1 MSLIDRGDY
10 SIYGVKKVKSVSSF
24 IKMHALK
31 SAKSRSVIM
40 KADSTTLLNFI
51 KDNQKNQFV
60 IPIYQRLYSWEKE
73 QCKELWDDIIKIGGD
88 DKMDGH
94 FIGSILYMLDSI
106 THSNNTLLIID
117 GQQRLTTITL
127 LLTALRDHLNDEDE
141 FLKKFSYQKIE
152 NDYLINSDKDGDKK
166 FRLILSESDKDTL
179 LYLIDKDRRKPS
191 ELSSK
196 IVENFK
202 LFEEWVSK
210 NTNKLETIFKG
221 LDKLMIVE
229 IALEKGK
236 DDPQLIFES
245 MNSKGI
251 ELTQTDLIRNYIV
264 METEIEKQE
273 GFYNKYWGAM
283 EEEFKQNKKWFDRFV
298 RHYLTIKTREIPNV
312 NKVYAAL
319 KDYWQKEGIG
329 IEDLLKDLQKYCGY
343 FCQIVFKK
351 EADKDLNKALGFLV
365 DLEMDVIYPLL
376 LELYSDYKGGVL
388 SKADFIPIIALIES
402 YICRRAV
409 CGLGTNSLNKVFPS
423 FTRYIQKD
431 EYFKSLKA
439 HFGYLTEQQR
449 FPNNDE
455 FKDRFITIN
464 FYKFQKNGYFFER
477 LENFDTK
484 EPVNTK
490 GLTVEHIMPQT
501 LTEDTEDTEEWK
513 RDLGE
518 NFQEI
523 HDKYLHTIG
532 NLTLTGY
539 NPEYSNKSFQE
550 KQGMEKGFK
559 DSPLR
564 LNQDL
569 KDLESF
575 GEEEIKKRA
584 NDLVDLA
591 LKIWTYPKLD
601 AETLEKYKPKKDK
614 KEKKVYD
621 LSSYKFGSHSRE
633 LFDILSKKIK
643 ALDERI
649 TENFNQDYISY
660 KFGKNFVDIVVQSK
674 DLKLYLNMK
683 FNELQDEKNLARD
696 MTNKGH
702 LGNGNIEV
710 KLETKENIP
719 YCLGLIKQA
728 LEKQMGGRN
737 RQ

>member
-1 MSLIDRGDY
+1 
-10 SIYGVKKVKSVSSF
+10 
-24 IKMHALK
+24 
-31 SAKSRSVIM
+31 M
-40 KADSTTLLNFI
+40 KADKNTLLNFI
-51 KDNQKNQFV
+51 KDNQKNQLV

-73 QCKELWDDIIKIGGD
+73 QCKQLWDDIIKIGGD

-94 FIGSILYMLDSI
+94 FIGSILYVLDSI
-106 THSNNTLLIID
+106 THSNNALLIID

-127 LLTALRDHLNDEDE
+127 LLTALRNHLSDEVRRKEIEDHY
-141 FLKKFSYQKIE
+141 F
-152 NDYLINSDKDGDKK
+152 INSDKDGDKK

-179 LYLIDKDRRKPS
+179 LSLIDKDRRKPS
-191 ELSSK
+191 EPSSK

-202 LFEEWVSK
+202 LFEEWVS
-210 NTNKLETIFKG
+210 NTNQLETIFKG
-221 LDKLMIVE
+221 LEKLMIVE

-245 MNSKGI
+245 MNSKGM
-251 ELTQTDLIRNYIV
+251 ELTQTDLIRNYII

-273 GFYNKYWGAM
+273 GFYNKYWRAM

-298 RHYLTIKTREIPNV
+298 RHYLTIKTREIPNI

-319 KDYWQKEGIG
+319 KDYRQKERIG
-329 IEDLLKDLQKYCGY
+329 IENLLKDLQKYCGY

-376 LELYSDYKGGVL
+376 LELYSDYSDGVL
-388 SKADFIPIIALIES
+388 SKDDFRRSIALIES

-423 FTRYIQKD
+423 FTRHIQKD
-431 EYFKSLKA
+431 EYFKSLEA
-439 HFGYLTEQQR
+439 HFGYLTEKQR
-449 FPNNDE
+449 FLNNDE
-455 FKDRFITIN
+455 FKDCFITID
-464 FYKFQKNGYFFER
+464 FYKFKKNRYFFER
-477 LENFDTK
+477 LENFDRK
-484 EPVNTK
+484 ERVYTHEY
-490 GLTVEHIMPQT
+490 TTEHIMPQT
-501 LTEDTEDTEEWK
+501 LTEEWE

-518 NFQEI
+518 NFQAI

-539 NPEYSNKSFQE
+539 NPKYSNKSFQE
-550 KQGMEKGFK
+550 KRDMEGGFK

-564 LNQDL
+564 LNHGLRDL
-569 KDLESF
+569 KSF
-575 GEEEIKKRA
+575 GEEELKKRA
-584 NDLVDLA
+584 NDLADLA

-601 AETLEKYKPKKDK
+601 AETLEKYKPKK
-614 KEKKVYD
+614 EKRVYD
-621 LSSYKFGSHSRE
+621 LNSYKFRSHSRE
-633 LFDILSKKIK
+633 LFDILSKGIK

-660 KFGKNFVDIVVQSK
+660 KFDKNFVDIVVQKK

>member
-1 MSLIDRGDY
+1 MEADATPL
-10 SIYGVKKVKSVSSF
+10 
-24 IKMHALK
+24 LK
-31 SAKSRSVIM
+31 
-40 KADSTTLLNFI
+40 FI
-51 KDNQKNQFV
+51 KDNKENQLV
-60 IPIYQRLYSWEKE
+60 IPIYQRVYSWEKE

-94 FIGSILYMLDSI
+94 FIGSILYVLDGI
-106 THSNNTLLIID
+106 KHSDNTLLIID

-127 LLTALRDHLNDEDE
+127 LLTALRDHWSDKRKE
-141 FLKKFSYQKIE
+141 IE
-152 NDYLINSDKDGDKK
+152 NDYLINSGKDGDKK

-179 LYLIDKDRRKPS
+179 LSLIDKDRRKPS
-191 ELSSK
+191 EPSLK
-196 IVENFK
+196 IMENFK
-202 LFEEWVSK
+202 FFEEWVS
-210 NTNKLETIFKG
+210 NTNELETIFKG
-221 LDKLMIVE
+221 LEKLMIVY
-229 IALEKGK
+229 IALKKEKY
-236 DDPQLIFES
+236 DSQLIFES
-245 MNSKGI
+245 MNSKGM
-251 ELTQTDLIRNYIV
+251 ELVQTDLIRNYIV
-264 METEIEKQE
+264 METEVEKQE
-273 GFYNKYWGAM
+273 IFYKKYWRAM
-283 EEEFKQNKKWFDRFV
+283 EEDFKQSKREDLFNKFV
-298 RHYLTIKTREIPNV
+298 RHYLTIKTREIPNI
-312 NKVYAAL
+312 NKIYVAL

-351 EADKDLNKALGFLV
+351 EDDKDLNKALGFLV

-376 LELYSDYKGGVL
+376 LELYSDYSDGVL

-423 FTRYIQKD
+423 FTKHIQKD
-431 EYFKSLKA
+431 EYFESLKA
-439 HFGYLTEQQR
+439 HFGYLTEKQR

-455 FKDRFITIN
+455 FKDCFIKID
-464 FYKFQKNGYFFER
+464 FYKFKKKEYFFER
-477 LENFDTK
+477 LENFERK
-484 EPVNTK
+484 ERVYTHEY
-490 GLTVEHIMPQT
+490 TTEHIMPQK
-501 LTEDTEDTEEWK
+501 LTEEKWK

-523 HDKYLHTIG
+523 HNKYLHTIG

-539 NPEYSNKSFQE
+539 NQEYSNNSFQQ
-550 KQGMEKGFK
+550 KRDMEKGFK

-564 LNQDL
+564 LNQSL
-569 KDLESF
+569 KNLESF

-584 NDLVDLA
+584 NDLADWA

-633 LFDILSKKIK
+633 LFDTLRREIK
-643 ALDERI
+643 ALDEKI
-649 TENFNQDYISY
+649 VENFNKMCISY
-660 KFGKNFVDIVVQSK
+660 KFDTNFVSIVP
-674 DLKLYLNMK
+674 LKNGGLILYLNMP
-683 FNELQDEKNLARD
+683 FYELQDEKNLAKKA
-696 MTNKGH
+696 KGNY
-702 LGNGNIEV
+702 GNGDIEV
-710 KLETKENIP
+710 KLKTKENIP

>member
-1 MSLIDRGDY
+1 
-10 SIYGVKKVKSVSSF
+10 
-24 IKMHALK
+24 
-31 SAKSRSVIM
+31 M
-40 KADSTTLLNFI
+40 KADAMKLLDFI
-51 KDNQKNQFV
+51 GKSQEKQFV

-73 QCKELWDDIIKIGGD
+73 QCKQLWDDIVKTGGSD
-88 DKMDGH
+88 QIEGH
-94 FIGSILYMLDSI
+94 FIGSILYVLDGI
-106 THSNNTLLIID
+106 THSNNILLIID

-127 LLTALRDHLNDEDE
+127 LLTALRDHWSDKRKEIEDH
-141 FLKKFSYQKIE
+141 
-152 NDYLINSDKDGDKK
+152 YLINSDKDGDKK

-179 LYLIDKDRRKPS
+179 LSLIDKDRRKPS
-191 ELSSK
+191 EPSSK
-196 IVENFK
+196 IMENFK
-202 LFEEWVSK
+202 LFEEWIRK
-210 NTNKLETIFKG
+210 NTNQLETIFKG
-221 LDKLMIVE
+221 LEKLMIVE

-245 MNSKGI
+245 MNSKGM

-273 GFYNKYWGAM
+273 GFYNKYWRAM
-283 EEEFKQNKKWFDRFV
+283 EEELKQSKREDLFNKFV
-298 RHYLTIKTREIPNV
+298 RHYLTIKTREIPNI
-312 NKVYAAL
+312 NKVYVAF
-319 KDYWQKEGIG
+319 KDYRQKEGIG

-343 FCQIVFKK
+343 FCRIVFKK
-351 EADKDLNKALGFLV
+351 ESDKDLNKTLGFLV

-376 LELYSDYKGGVL
+376 LELYSDYSDGVL
-388 SKADFIPIIALIES
+388 SKDDFRRSIALIES

-423 FTRYIQKD
+423 FTKHIQKD

-439 HFGYLTEQQR
+439 HFGSLTEKQR

-455 FKDRFITIN
+455 FKKLFITIDFYN
-464 FYKFQKNGYFFER
+464 FKKRNIFFER
-477 LENFDTK
+477 LENFGREERVSTH
-484 EPVNTK
+484 EYT
-490 GLTVEHIMPQT
+490 TEHIMPQT
-501 LTEDTEDTEEWK
+501 LTEEWE

-539 NPEYSNKSFQE
+539 NTEYSNKSFQE
-550 KQGMEKGFK
+550 KRDMEKGFK
-559 DSPLR
+559 NSPLR
-564 LNQDL
+564 LNQGL
-569 KDLESF
+569 RGDLESF

-584 NDLVDLA
+584 NDLADLA

-633 LFDILSKKIK
+633 LFDILSKEIK
-643 ALDERI
+643 ALDEKRI
-649 TENFNQDYISY
+649 VENFNQDYISY
-660 KFGKNFVDIVVQSK
+660 KFGKNFVDIVVQNK

-702 LGNGNIEV
+702 LGNGDIEV

>member
-1 MSLIDRGDY
+1 ME
-10 SIYGVKKVKSVSSF
+10 
-24 IKMHALK
+24 
-31 SAKSRSVIM
+31 
-40 KADSTTLLNFI
+40 ADATTLLNFI
-51 KDNQKNQFV
+51 KDNQNNQLV
-60 IPIYQRLYSWEKE
+60 IPIYQRLYSWKKE
-73 QCKELWDDIIKIGGD
+73 QCKQLWDDIVKTGGSD
-88 DKMDGH
+88 QIEGH
-94 FIGSILYMLDSI
+94 FIGSILYVLDRI
-106 THSNNTLLIID
+106 THSNNALLIID

-127 LLTALRDHLNDEDE
+127 LFTALRNHLSDEVKRKEIEDH
-141 FLKKFSYQKIE
+141 
-152 NDYLINSDKDGDKK
+152 YLINSDKDSDKK

-179 LYLIDKDRRKPS
+179 LSLIDKDRRKPS
-191 ELSSK
+191 EPSSK

-202 LFEEWVSK
+202 LFEEWIRK
-210 NTNKLETIFKG
+210 NTNQLETIFKG
-221 LDKLMIVE
+221 LEKLMIVE

-236 DDPQLIFES
+236 DDPQLIFER

-251 ELTQTDLIRNYIV
+251 ELTQTDLIRNYVV

-273 GFYNKYWGAM
+273 SFYNKYWRAM
-283 EEEFKQNKKWFDRFV
+283 EEDFKQFKQNEKWFDRFV
-298 RHYLTIKTREIPNV
+298 RHYLTIKTREIPNI
-312 NKVYAAL
+312 NKVYVDF
-319 KDYWQKEGIG
+319 KDYRQKEGIG

-343 FCQIVFKK
+343 FCRIVFKK

-376 LELYSDYKGGVL
+376 LELYSDYSDGVL

-409 CGLGTNSLNKVFPS
+409 CGIPPNGLNKFFAS
-423 FTRYIQKD
+423 FTKHIQKD
-431 EYFKSLKA
+431 EYFESLKA
-439 HFGYLTEQQR
+439 YFGSLTNNQR

-455 FKDRFITIN
+455 FKDCFIAIN
-464 FYKFQKNGYFFER
+464 FYNLKEKKKYFFER
-477 LENFDTK
+477 LENFERK
-484 EPVNTK
+484 ERVYTHEY
-490 GLTVEHIMPQT
+490 TTEHIMPQT
-501 LTEDTEDTEEWK
+501 LTEEWE

-518 NFQEI
+518 NFQAI

-539 NPEYSNKSFQE
+539 NPEYSNKSFKE

-564 LNQDL
+564 LNQGL
-569 KDLESF
+569 RYLESF

-584 NDLVDLA
+584 NDLADLA

-601 AETLEKYKPKKDK
+601 AETLEKYKLKKDK

-633 LFDILSKKIK
+633 LFDILSKEIK

-660 KFGKNFVDIVVQSK
+660 KFSKNFVDIVVQTK
-674 DLKLYLNMK
+674 DLKLYLNIK

>member
-1 MSLIDRGDY
+1 MEAGATPL
-10 SIYGVKKVKSVSSF
+10 
-24 IKMHALK
+24 LK
-31 SAKSRSVIM
+31 
-40 KADSTTLLNFI
+40 FI
-51 KDNQKNQFV
+51 KDNQKNQLV
-60 IPIYQRLYSWEKE
+60 IPIYQRVYSWDKE
-73 QCKELWDDIIKIGGD
+73 QCKELWNDIVKVGGSDQIK
-88 DKMDGH
+88 GH
-94 FIGSILYMLDSI
+94 FIGSILYVLDGI
-106 THSNNTLLIID
+106 THSGNTLLIID

-141 FLKKFSYQKIE
+141 FLEKFSRQKIQ
-152 NDYLINSDKDGDKK
+152 NRYLINSDKDGDKK
-166 FRLILSESDKDTL
+166 FRLILSDSDKDTL
-179 LYLIDKDRRKPS
+179 LSLIDKDKRKPS

-202 LFEEWVSK
+202 LLGEWISE
-210 NTNKLETIFKG
+210 NTGKLETIFKG
-221 LDKLMIVE
+221 LEKLMIVE

-245 MNSKGI
+245 MNSKGM

-273 GFYNKYWGAM
+273 YFYNKYWRAM
-283 EEEFKQNKKWFDRFV
+283 EEEFEQSKREDLFNKFV
-298 RHYLTIKTREIPNV
+298 RHYLTIKTRVPNI
-312 NKVYAAL
+312 NKVYVAL
-319 KDYWQKEGIG
+319 KDYQQKEGIG

-343 FCQIVFKK
+343 FCRIAFKK
-351 EADKDLNKALGFLV
+351 EANKDLNKALSFLA

-376 LELYSDYKGGVL
+376 LELYSDYSDGVL
-388 SKADFIPIIALIES
+388 SKADFRHSIALIES

-423 FTRYIQKD
+423 FTRHIQKD
-431 EYFKSLKA
+431 EYFKSLEA
-439 HFGYLTEQQR
+439 HFGYLTEKQR

-455 FKDRFITIN
+455 FKDLFITID
-464 FYKFQKNGYFFER
+464 FYKFKKRRYFFER
-477 LENFDTK
+477 LENFDRK
-484 EPVNTK
+484 ERVYTHEY
-490 GLTVEHIMPQT
+490 TVEHIMPQK
-501 LTEDTEDTEEWK
+501 LTEEWK

-539 NPEYSNKSFQE
+539 NHEYSNKSFQE
-550 KQGMEKGFK
+550 KRDMENGFK

-564 LNQDL
+564 LNQGLRRDL
-569 KDLESF
+569 KSF

-584 NDLVDLA
+584 NDLADLA
-591 LKIWTYPKLD
+591 LKIWTYPNLD

-621 LSSYKFGSHSRE
+621 LSSYKFGSRSRE
-633 LFDILSKKIK
+633 LFDILSKGIK

-649 TENFNQDYISY
+649 TESFMKAYIAY
-660 KFGKNFVDIVVQSK
+660 KFKTNFVDIVVQTK

-683 FNELQDEKNLARD
+683 FNELQDEKNLASD
-696 MTNKGH
+696 ATNKH
-702 LGNGNIEV
+702 HNGNGDIEV

>member
-1 MSLIDRGDY
+1 MD
-10 SIYGVKKVKSVSSF
+10 
-24 IKMHALK
+24 
-31 SAKSRSVIM
+31 
-40 KADSTTLLNFI
+40 ADKNTLLNFI
-51 KDNQKNQFV
+51 KGNQNNQLV
-60 IPIYQRLYSWEKE
+60 IPIYQRLYSWEEE
-73 QCKELWDDIIKIGGD
+73 QCKQLWDDIVKTGGND
-88 DKMDGH
+88 QIEGH
-94 FIGSILYMLDSI
+94 FIGSIVFVQDGIY
-106 THSNNTLLIID
+106 TTNYNELLIID

-127 LLTALRDHLNDEDE
+127 LLIALRDHLSDEVKRKE
-141 FLKKFSYQKIE
+141 IE
-152 NDYLINSDKDGDKK
+152 DHYLINSDKK

-179 LYLIDKDRRKPS
+179 LSLIDKDRRKPS
-191 ELSSK
+191 EPSSK
-196 IVENFK
+196 IMENFK
-202 LFEEWVSK
+202 LFEQWIRK
-210 NTNKLETIFKG
+210 NTNQLETIFKG
-221 LDKLMIVE
+221 LEKLMIVE

-245 MNSKGI
+245 MNSKGM

-273 GFYNKYWGAM
+273 GFYNKYWRAM
-283 EEEFKQNKKWFDRFV
+283 EDGLKQNETLFNQFV
-298 RHYLTIKTREIPNV
+298 RHYLTIKTKIPNT
-312 NKVYAAL
+312 NKVYVAF
-319 KDYWQKEGIG
+319 KRYQQERG
-329 IEDLLKDLQKYCGY
+329 IETEVLLQDLQKYCGY
-343 FCQIVFKK
+343 FCQIAFKK

-423 FTRYIQKD
+423 FTKHIQKD
-431 EYFKSLKA
+431 EYFKSLKV
-439 HFGYLTEQQR
+439 HFGYLTEKQR

-455 FKDRFITIN
+455 FKDCFITID
-464 FYKFQKNGYFFER
+464 FYRFKKNRYFFER
-477 LENFDTK
+477 LENFDRK
-484 EPVNTK
+484 ERVYTHEY
-490 GLTVEHIMPQT
+490 TIEHIMPQK
-501 LTEDTEDTEEWK
+501 LTEEWE

-523 HDKYLHTIG
+523 HNKYLNTIG

-539 NPEYSNKSFQE
+539 NPEYSNNSFQE

-564 LNQDL
+564 LNQGL
-569 KDLESF
+569 RDLESF

-584 NDLVDLA
+584 NDLADLA

-633 LFDILSKKIK
+633 LFDILRKEIK
-643 ALDERI
+643 DLDEKI
-649 TENFNQDYISY
+649 VENFNQDYISY
-660 KFGKNFVDIVVQSK
+660 KFGKNFLDIVVQTK

-702 LGNGNIEV
+702 LGNGDIEV
-710 KLETKENIP
+710 KLETKEDIP

>member
-1 MSLIDRGDY
+1 
-10 SIYGVKKVKSVSSF
+10 
-24 IKMHALK
+24 
-31 SAKSRSVIM
+31 M
-40 KADSTTLLNFI
+40 KADATTLLKFI
-51 KDNQKNQFV
+51 KDNQKNQLV
-60 IPIYQRLYSWEKE
+60 IPIYQRVYSWDKE
-73 QCKELWDDIIKIGGD
+73 QCKQLWDDIIKIGGN

-94 FIGSILYMLDSI
+94 FIGSILYVLDGI
-106 THSNNTLLIID
+106 THSDNALLIID
-117 GQQRLTTITL
+117 DQQRLTTITL
-127 LLTALRDHLNDEDE
+127 LLTALRNHLSDEVKRKE
-141 FLKKFSYQKIE
+141 IE
-152 NDYLINSDKDGDKK
+152 DRYLINSDKDGDKK
-166 FRLILSESDKDTL
+166 FRLILSDSDKDTL

-191 ELSSK
+191 EPSSK

-210 NTNKLETIFKG
+210 NTNQLETIFKG
-221 LDKLMIVE
+221 LEKLMIVY
-229 IALEKGK
+229 IALEKEK

-245 MNSKGI
+245 MNSKGM
-251 ELTQTDLIRNYIV
+251 ELAQTDLIRNYIV

-273 GFYNKYWGAM
+273 GFYNKYWRAM
-283 EEEFKQNKKWFDRFV
+283 EEEFKQNEKWFDRFI
-298 RHYLTIKTREIPNV
+298 RHYLTIKTREIPNI
-312 NKVYAAL
+312 NKVYVAL
-319 KDYWQKEGIG
+319 KDYRQKEGIG

-343 FCQIVFKK
+343 FCRIVFKK
-351 EADKDLNKALGFLV
+351 EADKDFKDLNKALGFLV

-376 LELYSDYKGGVL
+376 LELYSDYSDGIL
-388 SKADFIPIIALIES
+388 SKDDFIPIIALIES

-423 FTRYIQKD
+423 FTKHIQKD
-431 EYFKSLKA
+431 EYFKSLEA
-439 HFGYLTEQQR
+439 HFGYLTNNQR
-449 FPNNDE
+449 FPKNDE
-455 FKDRFITIN
+455 FKDCFITID
-464 FYKFQKNGYFFER
+464 FYKFKKNRYFFER

-501 LTEDTEDTEEWK
+501 LTEEWK

-518 NFQEI
+518 NFQAI

-539 NPEYSNKSFQE
+539 NPEYSNRSFQE

-559 DSPLR
+559 NSPLR
-564 LNQDL
+564 LNQGL
-569 KDLESF
+569 RGLEPF
-575 GEEEIKKRA
+575 GEEKIKKRA
-584 NDLVDLA
+584 NDLADLA

-621 LSSYKFGSHSRE
+621 LSSYKFSSHSRE
-633 LFDILSKKIK
+633 LFDILSKGIK
-643 ALDERI
+643 ALDEKI
-649 TENFNQDYISY
+649 LEKFNKMCISY
-660 KFGKNFVDIVVQSK
+660 KFDTNFVSIVP
-674 DLKLYLNMK
+674 LKNGGLNLYLNMP
-683 FNELQDEKNLARD
+683 FYELQDEKNLAKKA
-696 MTNKGH
+696 KGNY
-702 LGNGNIEV
+702 GNGDIEV

>member
-1 MSLIDRGDY
+1 
-10 SIYGVKKVKSVSSF
+10 
-24 IKMHALK
+24 
-31 SAKSRSVIM
+31 M
-40 KADSTTLLNFI
+40 KAKATPLLKFI
-51 KDNQKNQFV
+51 KDNQKNQLV
-60 IPIYQRLYSWEKE
+60 IPIYQRVYSWEKE
-73 QCKELWDDIIKIGGD
+73 QCKQLWDDIIKIGGD

-94 FIGSILYMLDSI
+94 FIGSILYVLDGI
-106 THSNNTLLIID
+106 THSDNALLIID

-141 FLKKFSYQKIE
+141 FLEKFSCQKIE
-152 NDYLINSDKDGDKK
+152 SDYLINSDKDGDKK

-191 ELSSK
+191 EPSLK

-202 LFEEWVSK
+202 LFEEWVS

-221 LDKLMIVE
+221 LEKLMIVE

-245 MNSKGI
+245 MNSKGM
-251 ELTQTDLIRNYIV
+251 ELAQTDLIRNYIV
-264 METEIEKQE
+264 METEIEKRE
-273 GFYNKYWGAM
+273 GFYNKYWRDM
-283 EEEFKQNKKWFDRFV
+283 EEKFKQDEKLFDRFV
-298 RHYLTIKTREIPNV
+298 RHYLTIKTREIPNI
-312 NKVYAAL
+312 NKVYVAL

-329 IEDLLKDLQKYCGY
+329 IEDLLKDLQKYCRY

-376 LELYSDYKGGVL
+376 LELYSDYSDGVL
-388 SKADFIPIIALIES
+388 SKDDFRRSIDLIES

-409 CGLGTNSLNKVFPS
+409 CGIPSNGLNKFFAS
-423 FTRYIQKD
+423 FTKHIQKD

-439 HFGYLTEQQR
+439 HFGYLTEKQR

-455 FKDRFITIN
+455 FKDYFITID
-464 FYKFQKNGYFFER
+464 FYKFQKREYFFER
-477 LENFDTK
+477 LENFDRK
-484 EPVNTK
+484 ERVYTHEY
-490 GLTVEHIMPQT
+490 TVEHIMPQK
-501 LTEDTEDTEEWK
+501 LTEEWEK
-513 RDLGE
+513 DLGE

-532 NLTLTGY
+532 NLTLTGH
-539 NPEYSNKSFQE
+539 NQDYSNKSFQE

-564 LNQDL
+564 LNQGL
-569 KDLESF
+569 RDLESF

-584 NDLVDLA
+584 NALVDLA
-591 LKIWTYPKLD
+591 LKIWTYPSLD

-614 KEKKVYD
+614 KEKEVYD

-633 LFDILSKKIK
+633 LFDILSKEIK
-643 ALDERI
+643 ALDEKI
-649 TENFNQDYISY
+649 VENFNQDYISY
-660 KFGKNFVDIVVQSK
+660 KFSKNFVDIVVQTK

-702 LGNGNIEV
+702 LGNGDIEV
-710 KLETKENIP
+710 KLETKENIL

>member
-1 MSLIDRGDY
+1 
-10 SIYGVKKVKSVSSF
+10 
-24 IKMHALK
+24 
-31 SAKSRSVIM
+31 
-40 KADSTTLLNFI
+40 
-51 KDNQKNQFV
+51 
-60 IPIYQRLYSWEKE
+60 
-73 QCKELWDDIIKIGGD
+73 
-88 DKMDGH
+88 
-94 FIGSILYMLDSI
+94 
-106 THSNNTLLIID
+106 
-117 GQQRLTTITL
+117 
-127 LLTALRDHLNDEDE
+127 
-141 FLKKFSYQKIE
+141 
-152 NDYLINSDKDGDKK
+152 
-166 FRLILSESDKDTL
+166 
-179 LYLIDKDRRKPS
+179 
-191 ELSSK
+191 
-196 IVENFK
+196 
-202 LFEEWVSK
+202 
-210 NTNKLETIFKG
+210 
-221 LDKLMIVE
+221 
-229 IALEKGK
+229 
-236 DDPQLIFES
+236 
-245 MNSKGI
+245 
-251 ELTQTDLIRNYIV
+251 
-264 METEIEKQE
+264 
-273 GFYNKYWGAM
+273 M
-283 EEEFKQNKKWFDRFV
+283 EEEFKQNKELFDRFV
-298 RHYLTIKTREIPNV
+298 RHYLTIKTETPKI
-312 NKVYAAL
+312 NKVYVAL
-319 KDYWQKEGIG
+319 KDYRQKERIG

-351 EADKDLNKALGFLV
+351 EDDKDLNKALGFLV

-376 LELYSDYKGGVL
+376 LELYSDYSDGVL

-402 YICRRAV
+402 YIFRRAV

-423 FTRYIQKD
+423 FTKHIQKD

-439 HFGYLTEQQR
+439 HFGYLTEKQR

-455 FKDRFITIN
+455 FKDCFITIN
-464 FYKFQKNGYFFER
+464 FYKFKKREYFFER
-477 LENFDTK
+477 LENFDK

-501 LTEDTEDTEEWK
+501 LEEEWE

-518 NFQEI
+518 DFQEI
-523 HDKYLHTIG
+523 HNKYLHTIG

-539 NPEYSNKSFQE
+539 NSTYSNKSFKE

-564 LNQDL
+564 FNQSL
-569 KDLESF
+569 RGLESF

-584 NDLVDLA
+584 NDLADLA

-601 AETLEKYKPKKDK
+601 TETLEKYKPKKDK

-633 LFDILSKKIK
+633 LFDILSKGIK

-660 KFGKNFVDIVVQSK
+660 RFSKNFVDIVVQNK

-702 LGNGNIEV
+702 LGNGDIEV

-737 RQ
+737 KQ

>member
-1 MSLIDRGDY
+1 
-10 SIYGVKKVKSVSSF
+10 
-24 IKMHALK
+24 
-31 SAKSRSVIM
+31 M
-40 KADSTTLLNFI
+40 KADVTTLLKFI
-51 KDNQKNQFV
+51 EDNQNNQLV

-73 QCKELWDDIIKIGGD
+73 QCKQLWDDIIKIGGD
-88 DKMDGH
+88 DKMNGH
-94 FIGSILYMLDSI
+94 FIGSILYVINDKTSY
-106 THSNNTLLIID
+106 SNNVLLIID
-117 GQQRLTTITL
+117 GQQRLITITL

-141 FLKKFSYQKIE
+141 FLKKFSCQKIQ
-152 NDYLINSDKDGDKK
+152 NRYLINSDKDGDKK

-179 LYLIDKDRRKPS
+179 LSLIDKDRRKPS
-191 ELSSK
+191 EPSSK
-196 IVENFK
+196 IMENFK
-202 LFEEWVSK
+202 LFEQWIRK
-210 NTNKLETIFKG
+210 NTNQLETIFKG
-221 LDKLMIVE
+221 LEKLMIVE

-245 MNSKGI
+245 MNSKGM

-264 METEIEKQE
+264 METEVEKQE
-273 GFYNKYWGAM
+273 GFYNKYWRAM
-283 EEEFKQNKKWFDRFV
+283 EDDFKQNKKLFDRFV
-298 RHYLTIKTREIPNV
+298 RHYLTIKTKIPNI
-312 NKVYAAL
+312 NKVYVAL
-319 KDYWQKEGIG
+319 KDYQQKEGIG

-343 FCQIVFKK
+343 FCQIAFKK

-376 LELYSDYKGGVL
+376 LELYSDYSDGVL
-388 SKADFIPIIALIES
+388 SKDDFRRSIALIES

-423 FTRYIQKD
+423 FTKHIQKD
-431 EYFKSLKA
+431 EYFKSLEM
-439 HFGYLTEQQR
+439 HFGSLTEKQR

-455 FKDRFITIN
+455 FKNLFITIDFYN
-464 FYKFQKNGYFFER
+464 FKKNKYFFER

-490 GLTVEHIMPQT
+490 GLTTEHIMPQE
-501 LTEDTEDTEEWK
+501 LTEEWE

-532 NLTLTGY
+532 NLTKTGY
-539 NPEYSNKSFQE
+539 NTEYSNKSFQE
-550 KQGMEKGFK
+550 KRDMEKGFK
-559 DSPLR
+559 DSPLK
-564 LNQDL
+564 LNQSL

-575 GEEEIKKRA
+575 GEKEIKKRA
-584 NDLVDLA
+584 NDLADLA

-601 AETLEKYKPKKDK
+601 AEMLEKCKPKKDK

-633 LFDILSKKIK
+633 LFDILSKGIK
-643 ALDERI
+643 ALDEKI
-649 TENFNQDYISY
+649 VENFNQDYISY
-660 KFGKNFVDIVVQSK
+660 KFSKNFVDIVVQTK

-702 LGNGNIEV
+702 LGNGDIEV

>member
-1 MSLIDRGDY
+1 MEADVMKLLDFIG
-10 SIYGVKKVKSVSSF
+10 KSQE
-24 IKMHALK
+24 KQL
-31 SAKSRSVIM
+31 
-40 KADSTTLLNFI
+40 
-51 KDNQKNQFV
+51 V

-73 QCKELWDDIIKIGGD
+73 QCKQLWDDIIKIGGD

-94 FIGSILYMLDSI
+94 FIGSILCVLDGI
-106 THSNNTLLIID
+106 THSDNTLLIID

-127 LLTALRDHLNDEDE
+127 LLIALRDRLNDEYE
-141 FLKKFSYQKIE
+141 FLEKFSRQKIQ
-152 NDYLINSDKDGDKK
+152 NDYLINSDKKDDKRFK
-166 FRLILSESDKDTL
+166 FILSEPDRDTL
-179 LYLIDKDRRKPS
+179 LSLIDENRRKPS
-191 ELSSK
+191 EPSSK
-196 IVENFK
+196 IMENFK
-202 LFEEWVSK
+202 LFEEWVS
-210 NTNKLETIFKG
+210 NTDKLETIFKG
-221 LDKLMIVE
+221 LEKLMIVK

-251 ELTQTDLIRNYIV
+251 ELTQTDLIRNYII
-264 METEIEKQE
+264 METEIEKRE
-273 GFYNKYWGAM
+273 GFYNKYWRAM

-298 RHYLTIKTREIPNV
+298 RHYLTIKTREIPNI
-312 NKVYAAL
+312 NKVYVAL
-319 KDYWQKEGIG
+319 KDYRQKERIG

-343 FCQIVFKK
+343 FCRIVFKK

-365 DLEMDVIYPLL
+365 DLEMDVVYPLL
-376 LELYSDYKGGVL
+376 LDLYSDYSDGVL
-388 SKADFIPIIALIES
+388 SKADFRRSIALIES

-423 FTRYIQKD
+423 FTRHIQKD
-431 EYFKSLKA
+431 EYFKSLEA
-439 HFGYLTEQQR
+439 HFGYLTEKQR

-455 FKDRFITIN
+455 FKDLFITID
-464 FYKFQKNGYFFER
+464 FYSFQKRRYFFER
-477 LENFDTK
+477 LENFDRK
-484 EPVNTK
+484 ERVYTHEY
-490 GLTVEHIMPQT
+490 TVEHIMPKK
-501 LTEDTEDTEEWK
+501 LTEEWE

-564 LNQDL
+564 LNQSL
-569 KDLESF
+569 RDLESF

-584 NDLVDLA
+584 NDLADLA

-614 KEKKVYD
+614 KENKVYD

-633 LFDILSKKIK
+633 LFDILNKEIK

-660 KFGKNFVDIVVQSK
+660 KFSKNFVDIVVQTK

-702 LGNGNIEV
+702 LGNGDIEV